1 MFRKKTGISAYI
13 TGFIVSVLLASSAA
27 YADTDRETAPGYVT
41 GSDGGIARSSSGTCV
56 RTSDWEPANAVI
68 VGCDDVILK
77 APVTSK
83 QGGSSGM
90 NVAIVIPAASM
101 FAFDSDKLTTEGR
114 KSLESYRAKIKPELA
129 QAYAAVV
136 VGHTDSTG
144 NAKYNI
150 GLSKRRAAT
159 VRDYLIETG
168 TQAAKLRVIGLG
180 AKEPIASNDT
190 DAGRATNRRV
200 EVIVFGEARALD
212 VMKFPS
218 VALFSPWSSKLTL
231 RGKKVLAKNQLEGRE
246 KLTRAVYI
254 EVIGHTDDV
263 GDKQKNQ
270 ELSEARATTV
280 RDSLIQAGVDP
291 AKIMTVGAGGTL
303 PIASNQ
309 TEEGREQNRR
319 VEVMVLGRLK

>member
-1 MFRKKTGISAYI
+1 MDPKQAGMKFYI
-13 TGFIVSVLLASSAA
+13 TGLFVSTLLPTSVLHAG
-27 YADTDRETAPGYVT
+27 TDRETAPGYVT
-41 GSDGGIARSSSGTCV
+41 GSDGGIARSSSGKCV
-56 RTSDWEPANAVI
+56 HTSDWKPADAVI
-68 VGCDDVILK
+68 VGCDGVILK

-83 QGGSSGM
+83 KGGATGM

-101 FAFDSDKLTTEGR
+101 FAFDSAKLTPQGR
-114 KSLESYRAKIKPELA
+114 KSLETYRARIKPELA

-144 NAKYNI
+144 DARYNI
-150 GLSKRRAAT
+150 GLSKRRAAA

-231 RGKKVLAKNQLEGRE
+231 RGKKVLAKNEIEAKE

-270 ELSEARATTV
+270 ELSEARAQTV
-280 RDSLIQAGVDP
+280 RDSLIEAGVDA
-291 AKIMTVGAGGTL
+291 AKIMTVGAGGSQ
-303 PIASNQ
+303 PVASNQ

>member
-1 MFRKKTGISAYI
+1 MFSRKTGVHFHI
-13 TGFIVSVLLASSAA
+13 TGFIVSALLVVSAA
-27 YADTDRETAPGYVT
+27 YAGTDRETLPGYVVA
-41 GSDGGIARSSSGTCV
+41 SDGGIARSSSGTCV
-56 RTSDWEPANAVI
+56 RTSDWKPADAVI
-68 VGCDDVILK
+68 VGCDGVILK

-83 QGGSSGM
+83 KGESTGM

-101 FAFDSDKLTTEGR
+101 FAFDSAKLTAEGR

-129 QAYAAVV
+129 QAYAAVI

-144 NAKYNI
+144 KAEYNVA
-150 GLSKRRAAT
+150 LSKRRAEA

-168 TQAAKLRVIGLG
+168 TSSAKLRVIGLG

-212 VMKFPS
+212 IMRFPS
-218 VALFSPWSSKLTL
+218 VALFTPWSSKLTM
-231 RGKKVLAKNQLEGRE
+231 RGKKVLAKNEMEAKE

-263 GDKQKNQ
+263 GDQQKNQ
-270 ELSEARATTV
+270 ELSEKRAKTV
-280 RDSLIQAGVDP
+280 RDSLVQAGVDP
-291 AKIMTVGAGGTL
+291 AKIMIVGAGGSQ